1 MCATT
6 LKGFRMF
13 DLTGTVA
20 LVTGG
25 NGGLGLAYGRGL
37 VKAGAK
43 VAIWGRNE
51 EKNSAALAELREL
64 GGDAQSFVCDV
75 TNEDEVNAR
84 FADTLD
90 HFGHVDSV
98 FANAGGGGFRGA
110 SHTTSRADWLS
121 TVDLNL
127 MSVVHTFSAATAHM
141 LERKKGGRLIVTS
154 SVAALV
160 GMGGAAGYSTTKAAV
175 IGLVQS
181 LALELGQAGIRANA
195 ILPGFIE
202 TEMSLDTPKAFQDAG
217 RRRSAIGRIG
227 TLADMEGPA
236 VFLAAKE
243 SDFMT
248 GRCLILDGGHTLHPM

>member
-1 MCATT
+1 
-6 LKGFRMF
+6 MF

-43 VAIWGRNE
+43 VAVWGRNG
-51 EKNSAALAELREL
+51 EKNAAAVNELREL
-64 GGDAQSFVCDV
+64 GGDAESWVCDV
-75 TNEDEVNAR
+75 TVEDEVKAR
-84 FADTLD
+84 FAETLER
-90 HFGHVDSV
+90 FGHIDSV

-110 SHTTSRADWLS
+110 SHKTSREDWLA

-127 MSVVHTFSAATAHM
+127 MSVVHTFSAATSHM
-141 LERKKGGRLIVTS
+141 LGRKKGGRLIVTS
-154 SVAALV
+154 SVASLV
-160 GMGGAAGYSTTKAAV
+160 GTGGAAGYSTTKAAV
-175 IGLVQS
+175 VGLVQA
-181 LALELGQAGIRANA
+181 LAVELGTAGIRANA

-202 TEMSLDTPKAFQDAG
+202 TEMSLDTTKAFQDAA

-227 TLADMEGPA
+227 SLEDMEGPA
-236 VFLAAKE
+236 VFLASKE

-248 GRCLILDGGHTLHPM
+248 GRCLILDGGHTIHPM